1 MEDVADTVVIVT
13 TTGVIEEVGGT
24 TTVEVEEDTVVI
36 VTTVITGVA
45 LGLAVALLDT
55 VAVAPHATAAEAVLA
70 ALDTVE
76 GTTMIAVTLIVDLDL
91 GTMTGDMNALNVD
104 MGMEGRLGKFVE
116 KTAYDV
122 WKLELGIGRRC
133 FYYYSE

>member
-1 MEDVADTVVIVT
+1 MTTTAEDVADTVVIVT
-13 TTGVIEEVGGT
+13 TTGVIEEVGGM

-55 VAVAPHATAAEAVLA
+55 AAVAPHATAAEAVLA

-91 GTMTGDMNALNVD
+91 EMTGDMNALNVD
-104 MGMEGRLGKFVE
+104 MGMGGRLGKLFVE
-116 KTAYDV
+116 KNAYDV
-122 WKLELGIGRRC
+122 WKLAGD
-133 FYYYSE
+133 

>member
-24 TTVEVEEDTVVI
+24 TTVEEDTVVI

-122 WKLELGIGRRC
+122 WKLEQGIVRRC

>member
-1 MEDVADTVVIVT
+1 VEDAADIVVIVT
-13 TTGVIEEVGGT
+13 TTGVIEEVGGM

-45 LGLAVALLDT
+45 QGLAVALLDT
-55 VAVAPHATAAEAVLA
+55 AAVAPHATAAEAVLA

-91 GTMTGDMNALNVD
+91 EMTGDMNALNVD
-104 MGMEGRLGKFVE
+104 MGMGGRLGKLVE
-116 KTAYDV
+116 KNVYDC
-122 WKLELGIGRRC
+122 WKLAGD
-133 FYYYSE
+133 

>member
-1 MEDVADTVVIVT
+1 MTTVEDVADTVVIVT
-13 TTGVIEEVGGT
+13 TTGVIEEEGGM

-91 GTMTGDMNALNVD
+91 GTMTGDTSALNVD
-104 MGMEGRLGKFVE
+104 MGMGGRLGKFVE

-122 WKLELGIGRRC
+122 
-133 FYYYSE
+133 

>member
-1 MEDVADTVVIVT
+1 MTTTAEDVADTVVIVT
-13 TTGVIEEVGGT
+13 TTGVIEEVGGM

-55 VAVAPHATAAEAVLA
+55 AAVAPHATAAEAVLA

-91 GTMTGDMNALNVD
+91 EMTGDTNAPNVD
-104 MGMEGRLGKFVE
+104 MGMGGRLGKFVE
-116 KTAYDV
+116 KNAYDV
-122 WKLELGIGRRC
+122 WKLAGD
-133 FYYYSE
+133 

>member
-1 MEDVADTVVIVT
+1 MTTVEDAVDTVVIVT

-36 VTTVITGVA
+36 VTTVITGVVP
-45 LGLAVALLDT
+45 GLAAVLLDT
-55 VAVAPHATAAEAVLA
+55 AAVAPHATAAEAVLA

-91 GTMTGDMNALNVD
+91 GTMTGDMNALSVD
-104 MGMEGRLGKFVE
+104 MGMGGRLGKFVE
-116 KTAYDV
+116 KKAYDV
-122 WKLELGIGRRC
+122 WKLAGD
-133 FYYYSE
+133 

>member
-1 MEDVADTVVIVT
+1 MTVEDVA
-13 TTGVIEEVGGT
+13 
-24 TTVEVEEDTVVI
+24 DTVVI

-76 GTTMIAVTLIVDLDL
+76 ETTMIAVTLIVDLDL

-104 MGMEGRLGKFVE
+104 MGMEGRLGKLVE
-116 KTAYDV
+116 KNAYDV
-122 WKLELGIGRRC
+122 WKLAGD
-133 FYYYSE
+133 

>member
-1 MEDVADTVVIVT
+1 MTTVEDAVDTVVIVT

-24 TTVEVEEDTVVI
+24 TTVEAEEDTVVI

-55 VAVAPHATAAEAVLA
+55 VAAAPLATAAEAVLA

-91 GTMTGDMNALNVD
+91 GTMTGDMNALSVD
-104 MGMEGRLGKFVE
+104 MGMGGRLGRFVE
-116 KTAYDV
+116 KKAYDV
-122 WKLELGIGRRC
+122 WKLAGD
-133 FYYYSE
+133 